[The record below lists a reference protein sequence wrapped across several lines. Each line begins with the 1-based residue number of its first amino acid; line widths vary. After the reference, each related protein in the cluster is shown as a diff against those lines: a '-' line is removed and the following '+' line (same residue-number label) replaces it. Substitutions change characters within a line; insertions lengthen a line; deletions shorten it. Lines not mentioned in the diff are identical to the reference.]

1 MGRYD
6 LTMVKQ
12 TFDVDGYWKV
22 VVFYNMDYHFFNN
35 AKQELINIGASN
47 WAIDELYD
55 MMFTGKAKAVTFS
68 NLLEHTS
75 IVIFNVHESK
85 ADYIDSIVHEAE
97 HVKQAMLKA
106 YQVEDDGEPPAYTI
120 GYLISQMY
128 LVFQHLI
135 CDCEDS

>member
-1 MGRYD
+1 MI
-6 LTMVKQ
+6 KQ
-12 TFDVDGYWKV
+12 VFPIENFWKV

-97 HVKQAMLKA
+97 HIKQAMLRA
-106 YQVEDDGEPPAYTI
+106 YDIEDRGEAPAYTI
-120 GYLISQMY
+120 GYIVKKMYEVFRTLI
-128 LVFQHLI
+128 
-135 CDCEDS
+135 